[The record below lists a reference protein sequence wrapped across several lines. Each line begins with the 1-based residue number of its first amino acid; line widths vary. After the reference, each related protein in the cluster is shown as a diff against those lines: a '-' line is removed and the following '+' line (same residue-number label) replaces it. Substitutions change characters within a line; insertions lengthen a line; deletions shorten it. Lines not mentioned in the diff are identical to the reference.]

1 MDHWTGDIESI
12 LDDMR
17 ENSVWLSTYHKKNY
31 FYYKTASNYF
41 KIPTIVISS
50 IASVASVGLT
60 VYVSQEH
67 ISGIVCLLS
76 LTVGII
82 NSIELYLQLQEN
94 TEREL
99 ETSKKYYNLSID
111 LHKLLNLSSENRS
124 GEPKK
129 ILEELYGRYAE
140 MVHESTLLNNNF
152 PDKLSRLPKKK
163 GIFSKKYTSQSPQ
176 ASRQSPD
183 CGQSLRLQAVF
194 EEENK
199 SPSSSLS
206 SSSSSSNNPV
216 FQESPSIW
224 AKPNSLD
231 IEENIQAENIESTL

>member
-129 ILEELYGRYAE
+129 ILEEFYGRYAE

-163 GIFSKKYTSQSPQ
+163 GIFSKKYK
-176 ASRQSPD
+176 
-183 CGQSLRLQAVF
+183 
-194 EEENK
+194 EENK

-216 FQESPSIW
+216 FQESPSISKTARSLGVANW
-224 AKPNSLD
+224 LGAKPNSLD

>member
-99 ETSKKYYNLSID
+99 ETSRKYYNLSID
-111 LHKLLNLSSENRS
+111 LHKLHNLSSENRS
-124 GEPKK
+124 GEPRG
-129 ILEELYGRYAE
+129 ILEVFYGRYAE

-163 GIFSKKYTSQSPQ
+163 GIFSKKYK
-176 ASRQSPD
+176 
-183 CGQSLRLQAVF
+183 
-194 EEENK
+194 EENK

-216 FQESPSIW
+216 FQESPSISKTARSLGVANW
-224 AKPNSLD
+224 LGAKPNSLD
-231 IEENIQAENIESTL
+231 IEENIQTENIESKL

>member
-163 GIFSKKYTSQSPQ
+163 GIFSKKYK
-176 ASRQSPD
+176 
-183 CGQSLRLQAVF
+183 
-194 EEENK
+194 EENK

-216 FQESPSIW
+216 FQESPAIW
-224 AKPNSLD
+224 AKQNSLD

>member
-31 FYYKTASNYF
+31 FYYKAASNYF

-124 GEPKK
+124 GEPKD
-129 ILEELYGRYAE
+129 ILEVFYGRYAE

-163 GIFSKKYTSQSPQ
+163 GIFSKKYTSQSP
-176 ASRQSPD
+176 
-183 CGQSLRLQAVF
+183 RLQAVF

-206 SSSSSSNNPV
+206 SSSSTSNNPV
-216 FQESPSIW
+216 FIG
-224 AKPNSLD
+224 
-231 IEENIQAENIESTL
+231 ENIEQLENIESTL